1 MSGVG
6 VSSSVVKSVDEL
18 VVEVVI
24 EVEVVV
30 VTDDAF
36 NDDVISGCGPGFAL
50 SRPGLFSFAL
60 FGLDLVS
67 LSHCS
72 YLLPLRHW

>member
-30 VTDDAF
+30 VTAF

-72 YLLPLRHW
+72 FLLPLRQW